1 MPERRAYKVAHQ
13 LAEPAD
19 QLCGVNQNLGPH
31 LKNELS
37 YIIFVLYHIIAINNK
52 PWASLRARSL

>member
-1 MPERRAYKVAHQ
+1 MIIRILFMPERRAYKVAHQ

-31 LKNELS
+31 LKNE
-37 YIIFVLYHIIAINNK
+37 
-52 PWASLRARSL
+52 